1 MTFAAPP
8 ILDHKGDNSAL
19 WQIKMRAC
27 LSFQEWFFFAF
38 SLEKTGRAM
47 REASHQEMHL
57 PAAFPASK
65 YI

>member
-1 MTFAAPP
+1 VTFAALP

-19 WQIKMRAC
+19 TNKNAR
-27 LSFQEWFFFAF
+27 LSFQEWVFL
-38 SLEKTGRAM
+38 SLFTRKAM